1 MAMHGRRLFRSPR
14 KPMVLILDDDE
25 NIGRYVRNAL
35 PENAFRTVWAPTV
48 ERAVEV
54 IGQHIPD
61 VALIDISLDDESG
74 FEVLKY
80 LRSKPE
86 TARTPVVMLTGSA
99 DTLDRLRS
107 LLMGADRYL
116 IKPVKPETLR
126 RVIKETLASH
136 DDIWWS
142 MNLRSEQVSR
152 LRELFFDATTEVPT
166 LAAGLLSGDRGAV
179 QRRRARAMG
188 NARRA
193 APRIRPWP
201 ARDGRSRPGQRCG
214 DRHQPLRR
222 ERFLLLCARR

>member
-80 LRSKPE
+80 LRS
-86 TARTPVVMLTGSA
+86 VVKRR
-99 DTLDRLRS
+99 DTQ
-107 LLMGADRYL
+107 A
-116 IKPVKPETLR
+116 I
-126 RVIKETLASH
+126 ICA
-136 DDIWWS
+136 
-142 MNLRSEQVSR
+142 
-152 LRELFFDATTEVPT
+152 
-166 LAAGLLSGDRGAV
+166 
-179 QRRRARAMG
+179 
-188 NARRA
+188 
-193 APRIRPWP
+193 P
-201 ARDGRSRPGQRCG
+201 ARWTGQ
-214 DRHQPLRR
+214 D
-222 ERFLLLCARR
+222 